1 MRSDH
6 LDTGPIRKPQRNR
19 ETSWTEA
26 LPRMDPERLDT
37 SAHHND
43 SALGLEIFRST
54 IAKCDANAA
63 S

>member
-37 SAHHND
+37 SAHVRPMDWGHDPLQHN
-43 SALGLEIFRST
+43 
-54 IAKCDANAA
+54 
-63 S
+63 